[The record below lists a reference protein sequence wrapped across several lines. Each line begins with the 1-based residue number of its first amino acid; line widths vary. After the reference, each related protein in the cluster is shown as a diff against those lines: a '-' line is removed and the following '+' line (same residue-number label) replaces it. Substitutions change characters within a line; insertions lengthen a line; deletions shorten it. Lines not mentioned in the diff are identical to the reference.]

1 MQKILLVSDL
11 HIFTHK
17 NSQERLKNC
26 LDVLDWVFQVAHDKQ
41 IMDICFLGDLFH
53 SRQKIDVA
61 TYQWTFE
68 IFCKW
73 MQKDTS
79 PNVYLLVGNHDMA
92 HKFKPDICSIK
103 PLSSID
109 GVVVVD
115 TPTTIEIGNHSVDFL
130 PFTENPIEGL
140 KTWSGHR
147 EILLGHIALD
157 GAILNSIYQTHAE
170 VLVEHDGD
178 MTVVDTKAF
187 KNWQRV
193 FLGHYHFGQKIENI
207 EYLGSP
213 LQLTFGE
220 AFQEKHLIIYDLI
233 TEKAEYV
240 LNDFSPKHII
250 LSKGDID
257 KYDLTNNFVRIMVD
271 DISSSEL
278 VEFRNNLLSQNIGSL
293 DIRQKPKKEEDSQA
307 IDDALAVVLHNN
319 LIIDKYIE
327 YMDDLELLSGL
338 NKDKLLEIG
347 KKIIESTTDKSY
359 EKSKI

>member
-1 MQKILLVSDL
+1 
-11 HIFTHK
+11 
-17 NSQERLKNC
+17 
-26 LDVLDWVFQVAHDKQ
+26 
-41 IMDICFLGDLFH
+41 LGDLFH

-73 MQKDTS
+73 MHGLAR
-79 PNVYLLVGNHDMA
+79 PNVYLLVGNHDMV

-103 PLSSID
+103 PLSSIG
-109 GVVVVD
+109 GVIVVD
-115 TPTTIEIGNHSVDFL
+115 TPTTIEIGNHPVDFL

-140 KTWSGHR
+140 KNWSGHR

-178 MTVVDTKAF
+178 MTVVNTDAF
-187 KNWQRV
+187 KDWERV

-220 AFQEKHLIIYDLI
+220 AFQDKHLIVYDLD
-233 TEKAEYV
+233 TWTVEYV

-250 LSKGDID
+250 LSEGDID
-257 KYDLTNNFVRIMVD
+257 KYDLTNNFIRIMVD

-278 VEFRNNLLSQNIGSL
+278 VEFRNDLLSKNLGSL
-293 DIRQKPKKEEDSQA
+293 DIRQKQKKEEDRQKV
-307 IDDALAVVLHNN
+307 DDALAAILHNN

-327 YMDDLELLSGL
+327 YMDDLEQLGGL

-347 KKIIESTTDKSY
+347 KKIIEISTDKLN